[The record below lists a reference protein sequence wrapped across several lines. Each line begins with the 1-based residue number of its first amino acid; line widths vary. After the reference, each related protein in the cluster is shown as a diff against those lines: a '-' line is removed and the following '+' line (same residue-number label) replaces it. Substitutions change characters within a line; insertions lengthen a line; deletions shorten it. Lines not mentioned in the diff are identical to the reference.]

1 MMLYSHVVFWLIFPF
16 YHGLF
21 LYFVSLSITD
31 SCLRSIKKGL
41 VIETPLALI
50 YILPYYFHISY
61 FFHVPYFFDLI
72 YHIFTDISYDVI
84 VIFYI
89 YLTQTNL
96 LLFNI
101 PTKFM
106 INKKKTFFGGDLC
119 VLYVM
124 LWKFFSKMPFC
135 NVLQVVAKK
144 KFLVINCGKRQSNF
158 PISRKTRQF

>member
-1 MMLYSHVVFWLIFPF
+1 MGCFRLLQKLFYYFFFKYVFHDVVQSCCVLINFSILSRPVLIF
-16 YHGLF
+16 Y
-21 LYFVSLSITD
+21 VSLSITD

-41 VIETPLALI
+41 VVETSLALI
-50 YILPYYFHISY
+50 YILPYYFHIPY
-61 FFHVPYFFDLI
+61 YFHVPYFFNLI

-84 VIFYI
+84 VIFYF

-124 LWKFFSKMPFC
+124 L
-135 NVLQVVAKK
+135 
-144 KFLVINCGKRQSNF
+144 
-158 PISRKTRQF
+158 

>member
-1 MMLYSHVVFWLIFPF
+1 MINFSILSRPVLIF
-16 YHGLF
+16 Y
-21 LYFVSLSITD
+21 VSLSITD

-41 VIETPLALI
+41 VVETSLALI
-50 YILPYYFHISY
+50 YILPYYFHIPY
-61 FFHVPYFFDLI
+61 YFHVPYFFNLI

-84 VIFYI
+84 VIFYF

-119 VLYVM
+119 VVCHAL
-124 LWKFFSKMPFC
+124 KIFSQDA
-135 NVLQVVAKK
+135 VLQRSTGCSQKK
-144 KFLVINCGKRQSNF
+144 K
-158 PISRKTRQF
+158 ISCHQLW